1 MMPEHLT
8 PDARAVSRRAYD
20 HARRLGHRYIGGE
33 HFLLALSTADHP
45 VGAVLRE
52 RGVTPERVEEEIA
65 RLAGGGLFGDLD
77 RGALAVIGVDVDAVR
92 ARIEASFGQDALA
105 RADQAVRRGPGAAW
119 WDPRRVVV
127 AGVQR
132 DGVFLPFSPGARQ
145 AVVSARAAAARHG
158 VQIGVEHLALG
169 LITADDGLAPAILTA
184 LHASPAALRAAI
196 LGRYRQAS

>member
-8 PDARAVSRRAYD
+8 PQARAVSRRAYD

-33 HFLLALSTADHP
+33 HFLLALSAADHP

-52 RGVTPERVEEEIA
+52 RGVTPERVEEEIG

-77 RGALAVIGVDVDAVR
+77 RSALAVIGIDVDAVR
-92 ARIEASFGQDALA
+92 ARIEASFGQDALT
-105 RADQAVRRGPGAAW
+105 RADQAVRRRPGASW

-145 AVVSARAAAARHG
+145 TVVSARTAAARRG

-169 LITADDGLAPAILTA
+169 LITADDGLAPAILAAVGA
-184 LHASPAALRAAI
+184 LPAALRAAI
-196 LGRYRQAS
+196 LARYRQAS